1 MVGERVTIMNILDLK
16 RQLWAV
22 HGALGLGSDTDGGAD
37 QGVGG
42 VSGVGQVGGGGNG
55 TGSGNGNDPTG
66 FGVFGTGLSTPSVT
80 NQTPGQESNV
90 SITNSLMSMG
100 VPLGFAQAIGNM
112 ATLGGNISGTQALAG
127 IAQALTGLP
136 IATAMKVAGAMGL
149 SFDGKTA
156 TPDSSAKNEFGFSY
170 GKGGDGADSVFSVSS
185 PSTATTATQTPEEA
199 AAAANKDPAT
209 LATSIANQSW
219 NDWQGDKKALQGQ
232 VATNTARGN
241 ALYDSSMAAANGN
254 MKLVTGMQDDYN
266 NIYRPAG
273 QQFANYVNMLG
284 SKEYQDQQAG
294 RATADVQQQAD
305 AQMNAAQR
313 NLQRSGVNP
322 NSGRMLS
329 MANQNAIGTAAAQA
343 GAANTSRRNT
353 LSDWSTGLTK
363 MADMGNATLNS
374 AKGLDSSAQS
384 WKTLGLNA
392 GNTGFN
398 QSSDLSK
405 LSALNTST
413 SGGVAG
419 TAANAIYNQGQLA
432 NSNAAN
438 QRANDAANPWTT
450 IAGAIG
456 TSAAKGIDWGSLFN
470 PRSTGS
476 GAFSATSGLP
486 SSTDSDPLA
495 FLDW

>member
-1 MVGERVTIMNILDLK
+1 MVGERVAIMNILDLK
-16 RQLWAV
+16 RQLL
-22 HGALGLGSDTDGGAD
+22 ALRGYLAENARTDGGMS
-37 QGVGG
+37 GSGPGG
-42 VSGVGQVGGGGNG
+42 YGSDNRSRGYGGG
-55 TGSGNGNDPTG
+55 SGGG
-66 FGVFGTGLSTPSVT
+66 FGMFGPSYANPDDKQMTNLPDSGLTPAQKAEAARQVADHPNGLSTDAGPSWAAQNPIMQKVASFFAGLFGGAVAGPVGGMALRT
-80 NQTPGQESNV
+80 VEEKIANAPGLSDSEKAEAR
-90 SITNSLMSMG
+90 I
-100 VPLGFAQAIGNM
+100 
-112 ATLGGNISGTQALAG
+112 ALAG
-127 IAQALTGLP
+127 MDKSGAFNPTSGGSNKFTEYFSP
-136 IATAMKVAGAMGL
+136 GGAGA
-149 SFDGKTA
+149 S
-156 TPDSSAKNEFGFSY
+156 
-170 GKGGDGADSVFSVSS
+170 GA
-185 PSTATTATQTPEEA
+185 AQTPEEA

-450 IAGAIG
+450 IGGAIV
-456 TSAAKGIDWGSLFN
+456 TEAAKGIDWGSLFE
-470 PRSTGS
+470 T
-476 GAFSATSGLP
+476 T
-486 SSTDSDPLA
+486 
-495 FLDW
+495 